1 MQTSYGHILTYIQE
15 DELQATIQTFL
26 SDLGFTVTQSNSIEQ
41 AQHFMKHD
49 GPDLVISDLQKNPD
63 SGLLFLSEFSHI
75 YPDVP
80 IITLT
85 VPHQKQVLK
94 SLRLGA
100 WDCIEEPLENLTQ
113 LEHSVCKAL
122 ERARL
127 VNENKLYRHKLEEM
141 NTQLEESLHELRY
154 DQMAG
159 KKVQAQMFPRSDL
172 VLNQYHFSN
181 FVLPSLYLSGDMVD
195 YFAISEKHVGF
206 YIADVSGHGA
216 SSAFVTIMI
225 KALFDQLLM
234 SYKQK
239 RTKVILQPKK
249 VFSIANEYL
258 LNANLGKYVTMIY
271 AVLNTETHRLR
282 YSVAGHYPN
291 PILVTSQQATFLPGR
306 AFAVGMVKHAQF
318 TDISIDLPINS
329 KLALFSDGLMEVI
342 SGQTLDDKEKIL
354 LSAIEQVDKENS
366 NLSTQA
372 LKKTFNIKETE
383 SRPDDITFLL
393 MNRCEAIEGM
403 KHNE

>member
-1 MQTSYGHILTYIQE
+1 MQTSYGHILTYIE
-15 DELQATIQTFL
+15 DDALQASLQVFL
-26 SDLGFTVTQSNSIEQ
+26 IDLGFTITQSHSLEQ
-41 AQHFMKHD
+41 VQHLMKHN
-49 GPDLVISDLQKNPD
+49 GPDLVISDLQRNPEN
-63 SGLLFLSEFSHI
+63 GLLFLSEFSHI

-100 WDCIEEPLENLTQ
+100 WDCIEQPLENLTQ

-141 NTQLEESLHELRY
+141 NSKLADSLRELRY

-159 KKVQAQMFPRSDL
+159 KKVQAQMFPASDL
-172 VLNQYHFSN
+172 FFSHYHFSN
-181 FVLPSLYLSGDMVD
+181 FVMPSLYLSGDMVD
-195 YFAISEKHVGF
+195 YFTISEKHIGF

-225 KALFDQLLM
+225 KALFDQLLLN
-234 SYKQK
+234 YKQK
-239 RTKVILQPKK
+239 RTKVILQPRK
-249 VFSIANEYL
+249 VFAIANDYL
-258 LNANLGKYVTMIY
+258 LQANLGKYVTMIY
-271 AVLNTETHRLR
+271 AVLDTEMHRLR

-291 PILVTSQQATFLPGR
+291 PILIKAQKAEFLPGR
-306 AFAVGMVKHAQF
+306 AFAVGMVKQAEF
-318 TDISIDLPINS
+318 KDLAIDFPMNS

-342 SGQTLDDKEKIL
+342 AGQSLDDKEKIL
-354 LSAIEQVDKENS
+354 LSAIEHIDKENGR
-366 NLSTQA
+366 LSTQA
-372 LKKTFNIKETE
+372 LKKTFNIKEAE

-393 MNRCEAIEGM
+393 MNRCEAIEGH
-403 KHNE
+403 KYNE